1 VHTQISDFNFQLKL
15 GNTFQQR
22 MQQSEVFKSGEA
34 TIKYLEKQLEACGKI
49 NIVCEK
55 SVGKATKEIEE
66 HFLKCVN
73 ALAARKEV
81 LLKQIAQRVADQR
94 KAFPF
99 FTLFFF
105 LFSFCWL
112 VNNSWKWQILYILL
126 A

>member
-1 VHTQISDFNFQLKL
+1 
-15 GNTFQQR
+15 

-55 SVGKATKEIEE
+55 SAGEATIEIEE
-66 HFLKCVN
+66 HFAKCVN

-81 LLKQIAQRVADQR
+81 LLKQIAQRVADQSR
-94 KAFPF
+94 IFSC

-105 LFSFCWL
+105 CFLFVGWSI
-112 VNNSWKWQILYILL
+112 ILEMSYIVHIVGLML
-126 A
+126 III